1 MKFNLPVIV
10 LKGTILLPEAEIK
23 LEFEDE
29 ASKNI
34 IDEAKLFH
42 DNNLLIVT
50 QNSIEENIVLSELPK
65 IATIA
70 HITRKLELPNGKVR
84 IVLKGVKRASVL
96 EYLNISKNSIESIV
110 THIRI
115 NQIEEE
121 TNRGILR
128 KLNAELENYI
138 NKVPYMSNSLLSLLN
153 GLTDLNKITD
163 IIVNYLPVDLSK
175 KIEYLL
181 QVNPVKRAEMILE
194 DMYKEEQLFN
204 IEKNIDTKVK
214 KELDNDQKNFYLKEK
229 IKQLQ
234 YELGELSSKDEDLEN
249 LKRKVEELDAS
260 EEIKN
265 KIYYEI
271 KRFENISSM
280 SPELSIVRNYIDF
293 MINLPW
299 NKKTTDTEDFNLI
312 RENLDKNH
320 YNLKEV
326 KLRIIEYLAV
336 KKHSSSVDTPI
347 ICLVGPPGV
356 GKTTLA
362 YSIAKSI
369 GRKFVKISVG
379 GVDDEAIIKGH
390 IRTYIGAT
398 PGKIIDGIKRAKS
411 SNPVFLI
418 DEIDKMS
425 SNYKGDPRSALLEV
439 LDSNQNKYFK
449 DNYLEEEYDL
459 SNVLF
464 ITTANNID
472 NIPEEL
478 KDRLEIISINGYT
491 ELEKLEIVKNYTIPL
506 ICSKHGINNIKI
518 NDEEI
523 LNIIRYYTKESG
535 LRELERLLSKIVR
548 KIVTDKVISNKRINL
563 SVKNIEKYLG
573 KRIYEKEAI
582 ASEVGIINGLVY
594 TNYGGDITQIEVNH
608 YNGNGNLILTGSLGD
623 MMLESAKIALSYIKA
638 NYKLFNIDYKVF
650 SDDIHINIPNIAIKK
665 EGPSAGI
672 TIATAIISA
681 LSNLSVSKNVALTGE
696 ITLRGNVLKIG
707 GLKEKVIGAYI
718 NNIDTI
724 FIPYSNI
731 SDLDNIPKEIK
742 NKITFIPVKK
752 YEEVYKFLKDNENV
766 NKNIKNT

>member
-1 MKFNLPVIV
+1 MNFNLPVIV
-10 LKGTILLPEAEIK
+10 LKGTILMPEAEIK

-29 ASKNI
+29 VSKNI
-34 IDEAKLFH
+34 IEEAELFH

-50 QNSIEENIVLSELPK
+50 QNNIDENVLLNELPR

-70 HITRKLELPNGKVR
+70 HITRKLELPNRKVR
-84 IVLKGVKRASVL
+84 IVLKGVKRGRVL
-96 EYLNISKNSIESIV
+96 EYLNIGKDSIESIV
-110 THIRI
+110 TPLKTP
-115 NQIEEE
+115 QIDEE

-128 KLNAELENYI
+128 KLNVELENYI
-138 NKVPYMSNSLLSLLN
+138 NKVPYMSNSLLSLIN

-175 KIEYLL
+175 KIEYLI
-181 QVNPVKRAEMILE
+181 QIDPIKRVEMILE

-229 IKQLQ
+229 IKFLQ
-234 YELGELSSKDEDLEN
+234 DELGELSPRDEEIKN
-249 LKRKVEELDAS
+249 LKNSVEELDTS

-271 KRFENISSM
+271 NRYENMSTM

-299 NKKTTDTEDFNLI
+299 NNKTTDIEDFNLI
-312 RENLDKNH
+312 KDNLNKSH
-320 YNLKEV
+320 YALDEV

-478 KDRLEIISINGYT
+478 KDRLEIININGYT
-491 ELEKLEIVKNYTIPL
+491 ELEKLQIVKNYTIP
-506 ICSKHGINNIKI
+506 ITCYKHGINDIKI
-518 NDEEI
+518 SDENI

-535 LRELERLLSKIVR
+535 IRELERLISKIVR

-563 SVKNIEKYLG
+563 TIKNIEDYLG
-573 KRIYEKEAI
+573 KRIYEKEEI
-582 ASEVGIINGLVY
+582 ISEIGTVNSLVY

-608 YNGNGNLILTGSLGD
+608 YKGNGEIILTGSLGD
-623 MMLESAKIALSYIKA
+623 VMMESAKIALSYIKS

-650 SDDIHINIPNIAIKK
+650 NDDIHINIPNIAIKK

-672 TIATAIISA
+672 TITTALISA
-681 LSNLSVSKNVALTGE
+681 LSNLSVNKNIAFTGE
-696 ITLRGNVLKIG
+696 MTLRGNILKIG

-731 SDLDNIPKEIK
+731 SDLDSIPTEIK
-742 NKITFIPVKK
+742 NKIKFIPVKK
-752 YEEVYKFLKDNENV
+752 YEEVYEY
-766 NKNIKNT
+766 IKSN

>member
-10 LKGTILLPEAEIK
+10 LKGTIILPEAEIK

-29 ASKNI
+29 VSKSI
-34 IDEAKLFH
+34 IEESELFH

-50 QNSIEENIVLSELPK
+50 QNGIDENIIINELPK
-65 IATIA
+65 IGTIA

-84 IVLKGVKRASVL
+84 IVLKGVKRAQVL
-96 EYLNISKNSIESIV
+96 EYLNISKDSLESIV
-110 THIRI
+110 SSIRSEYI
-115 NQIEEE
+115 DEE
-121 TNRGILR
+121 TNKGLLR
-128 KLNAELENYI
+128 KLNVELENYI
-138 NKVPYMSNSLLSLLN
+138 NKVPYMSNSLLSLISDT
-153 GLTDLNKITD
+153 TDLNKITD
-163 IIVNYLPVDLSK
+163 IIVNYLPIEISK
-175 KIEYLL
+175 KLEYLL
-181 QVNPVKRAEMILE
+181 EINPVKRVEMILE

-204 IEKNIDTKVK
+204 IEKSIDTKVK
-214 KELDNDQKNFYLKEK
+214 KELDNDEKNFYLKEK
-229 IKQLQ
+229 IKLLKS
-234 YELGELSSKDEDLEN
+234 ELGEISPKEEEIEN
-249 LKRKVEELDAS
+249 LRKSAEELDAN

-265 KIYYEI
+265 KIIYEI
-271 KRFENISSM
+271 DRYENMPSM

-293 MINLPW
+293 MLSLPW
-299 NKKTTDTEDFNLI
+299 NKKTTDIEDFKLI
-312 RENLDKNH
+312 RENLDKKH
-320 YNLKEV
+320 YDLNEV

-362 YSIAKSI
+362 YSIAEAI

-390 IRTYIGAT
+390 IRTYLGAS
-398 PGKIIDGIKRAKS
+398 PGKIIDGIRRSKS

-425 SNYKGDPRSALLEV
+425 NTYKGDPRSALLEV

-472 NIPEEL
+472 NIPNEL
-478 KDRLEIISINGYT
+478 RDRLEIININGYT
-491 ELEKLEIVKNYTIPL
+491 ELDKLEITKKHIIPT
-506 ICSKHGINNIKI
+506 ICSKHGIGNIKI
-518 NDEEI
+518 SDEDI

-535 LRELERLLSKIVR
+535 LRELERLISKIVR
-548 KIVTDKVISNKRINL
+548 KIVTDKVISNKRIVL
-563 SVKNIEKYLG
+563 TIKNIEDYLG
-573 KRIYEKEAI
+573 KRIYDKEEI
-582 ASEVGIINGLVY
+582 VSEVGIVNSLVY

-608 YNGNGNLILTGSLGD
+608 YEGSGNITLTGSLGD
-623 MMLESAKIALSYIKA
+623 VMLESAKIALSYIKA
-638 NYKLFNIDYKVF
+638 NYKLFNIDYNIFK
-650 SDDIHINIPNIAIKK
+650 DDIHINIPNIAIKK

-672 TIATAIISA
+672 SITTALISA
-681 LSNLSVSKNVALTGE
+681 LSNLSVSKNIAFTGE
-696 ITLRGNVLKIG
+696 ITLRGNILKIG

-731 SDLDNIPKEIK
+731 NDLDSIPEEIK
-742 NKITFIPVKK
+742 AKIKFIPVKK
-752 YEEVYKFLKDNENV
+752 YEEVYEYLKGEN
-766 NKNIKNT
+766 I